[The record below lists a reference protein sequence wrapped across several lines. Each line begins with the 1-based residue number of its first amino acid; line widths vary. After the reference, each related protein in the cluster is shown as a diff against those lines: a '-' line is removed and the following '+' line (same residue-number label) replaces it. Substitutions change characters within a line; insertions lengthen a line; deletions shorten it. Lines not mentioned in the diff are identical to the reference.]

1 MKKFCLILSFILC
14 LGVLAFAQDTKL
26 KILDQPLPD
35 LPQNH
40 STSNIQ
46 GTVVLHVQFND
57 FGEIGEIT
65 PVQSLPPVVMEK
77 AVAAARKIKFQP
89 EQKDGKPVSVYKDIT
104 YFYSWNGGWRL
115 PTDNTAPVTPPKAEP
130 GKAEEILQK
139 AINLLGG
146 SNYLQIKSQIGRG
159 KFSVI
164 KEGAVASFQTF
175 TDVLIFPD
183 KERTEF
189 KGSGS
194 KTVQVNTGETGWVYD
209 GEQDLIR
216 VQNAGQIANFKQ
228 GIQTSLDNLLRG
240 YWKGSAD
247 LTYVGK
253 RPASLG
259 KRNDVVRLTY
269 KDGFSIEFEFAADD
283 GLPQKA
289 IYKTRSSDGEELTE
303 EDRYAQFLDINGVK
317 SPFVIDRVVG
327 GKPSSRINY
336 ETLEF
341 NKPIPDSIFVKPAS
355 TKELKKDLKW

>member
-1 MKKFCLILSFILC
+1 MKKLCLTLSFILC
-14 LGVLAFAQDTKL
+14 LGVLAFAQDAKL
-26 KILDQPLPD
+26 KILDQPLPE
-35 LPQNH
+35 LPRNH

-46 GTVVLHVQFND
+46 GTIVLHVQFND
-57 FGEIGEIT
+57 FGEIGEVT
-65 PVQSLPPVVMEK
+65 AVQSLPPVVMEK
-77 AVAAARKIKFQP
+77 AVAAARKIKFEP
-89 EQKDGKPVSVYKDIT
+89 EKKDGKPVTVYKDIT
-104 YFYSWNGGWRL
+104 YIYSWNGGWRL
-115 PTDNTAPVTPPKAEP
+115 PTDNTAPVGPPKAEP

-139 AINLLGG
+139 AIATLGG
-146 SNYLQIKSQIGRG
+146 TNYLQIKTQIGRG

-164 KEGAVASFQTF
+164 KEGGVASFQSF
-175 TDVLIFPD
+175 IDVLIFPD
-183 KERTEF
+183 KERSDF
-189 KGSGS
+189 KGNGS
-194 KTVQVNTGETGWVYD
+194 KTVQANTGDTGWVYD

-228 GIQTSLDNLLRG
+228 GIKTSLDNLLRG
-240 YWKGSAD
+240 GWKGDAD

-253 RPASLG
+253 RPSTLG

-289 IYKTRSSDGEELTE
+289 VYKTKSNDGEELTE
-303 EDRYAQFLDINGVK
+303 EDRYAQFLDIGGVK
-317 SPFVIDRVVG
+317 SPFVIDRFVG

-341 NKPIPDSIFVKPAS
+341 NKPIPDSIFAKPAT